1 LRSNPAFC
9 LGRKAAREPEFVS
22 ALFCPLE
29 GEGLNFGHAEKVMAY
44 MLFVAEPRG
53 QRAERTEEE
62 GKALYQRML
71 DYAEDLKAR
80 GVLRAYSSLRND
92 SEGQRLEM
100 RGGKRS
106 LRDGPFAETREMIGG
121 FFLVDCATREEAVE
135 LAALCPAAEW
145 ATMEVRETG
154 PCYLG

>member
-1 LRSNPAFC
+1 MTPSRFFDKP
-9 LGRKAAREPEFVS
+9 
-22 ALFCPLE
+22 
-29 GEGLNFGHAEKVMAY
+29 GERIMAY

-62 GKALYQRML
+62 GRALYARMER
-71 DYAEDLKAR
+71 YADELKSR

-92 SEGQRLEM
+92 SEGQRLQI

-106 LRDGPFAETREMIGG
+106 LRDGPFAEAREMIGG

-135 LAALCPAAEW
+135 LAAICPAAEW
-145 ATMEVRETG
+145 ATIEVRETG

>member
-1 LRSNPAFC
+1 
-9 LGRKAAREPEFVS
+9 
-22 ALFCPLE
+22 
-29 GEGLNFGHAEKVMAY
+29 MAY

-53 QRAERTEEE
+53 QRAERTEDE
-62 GKALYQRML
+62 GRVLYARMQR
-71 DYAEDLKAR
+71 YADDLKER
-80 GVLRAYSSLRND
+80 GVLRAYSSLKSD
-92 SEGQRLEM
+92 ADGQRLQI

-106 LRDGPFAETREMIGG
+106 LRDGPFAEAREMIGG
-121 FFLVDCATREEAVE
+121 FFLVDCATRDEAVE

>member
-1 LRSNPAFC
+1 
-9 LGRKAAREPEFVS
+9 
-22 ALFCPLE
+22 
-29 GEGLNFGHAEKVMAY
+29 MAY

-62 GKALYQRML
+62 GRAVYQRML
-71 DYAEDLKAR
+71 DYADELKSR

-92 SEGQRLEM
+92 SEGQRLQI

-106 LRDGPFAETREMIGG
+106 LRDGPFAEAREMIGG

-135 LAALCPAAEW
+135 FAGLCPAAEW
-145 ATMEVRETG
+145 ATIEVRETG

>member
-1 LRSNPAFC
+1 
-9 LGRKAAREPEFVS
+9 
-22 ALFCPLE
+22 
-29 GEGLNFGHAEKVMAY
+29 MAY

-53 QRAERTEEE
+53 QRAERTEDE
-62 GKALYQRML
+62 GRALYARMER
-71 DYAEDLKAR
+71 YADGLKER
-80 GVLRAYSSLRND
+80 GVLRAYSSLKND
-92 SEGQRLEM
+92 ADGQRLQI

-106 LRDGPFAETREMIGG
+106 LRDGPFAGAREMIGG

>member
-1 LRSNPAFC
+1 
-9 LGRKAAREPEFVS
+9 
-22 ALFCPLE
+22 
-29 GEGLNFGHAEKVMAY
+29 MAY

-53 QRAERTEEE
+53 QRAERSEEE
-62 GKALYQRML
+62 GRELYARMQR
-71 DYAEDLKAR
+71 YADELKSR

-92 SEGQRLEM
+92 AERLRI

-106 LRDGPFAETREMIGG
+106 LRDGPFAEAREMIGG
-121 FFLVDCATREEAVE
+121 FFLVDCATRDEAVE

>member
-1 LRSNPAFC
+1 MTPSRFFDKP
-9 LGRKAAREPEFVS
+9 
-22 ALFCPLE
+22 
-29 GEGLNFGHAEKVMAY
+29 GERIMAY

-62 GKALYQRML
+62 GRALYARMER
-71 DYAEDLKAR
+71 YADELKSR

-92 SEGQRLEM
+92 SEGQRLQI

-106 LRDGPFAETREMIGG
+106 LRDGPFAEAREMIGG

-135 LAALCPAAEW
+135 LAGLCPAAEW
-145 ATMEVRETG
+145 ATIEVRETG